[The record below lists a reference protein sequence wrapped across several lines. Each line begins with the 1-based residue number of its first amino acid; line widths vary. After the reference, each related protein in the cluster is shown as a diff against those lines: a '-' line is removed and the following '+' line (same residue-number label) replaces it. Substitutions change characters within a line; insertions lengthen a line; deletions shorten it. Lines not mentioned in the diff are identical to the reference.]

1 MPFCVRV
8 SALVVLALVVTGCSA
23 PSAEDLVNDVLM
35 LRTEFDV
42 ELTSWVPRDEGGAD
56 PHLYVDVAIMKNTDE
71 PLRHLT
77 VMVEQQDELGNRLS
91 ETRVSLEVANIE
103 RGYPQN
109 VGVAVRP
116 LMPGVEG
123 VRLYLEPNPPQE
135 AWNEFPE
142 LEAVRPRG

>member
-1 MPFCVRV
+1 VPIRMRMF
-8 SALVVLALVVTGCSA
+8 ALVFVALLVVGCSP
-23 PSAEDLVNDVLM
+23 PSAEDLVNDVL
-35 LRTEFDV
+35 LVRTEFDV

-56 PHLYVDVAIMKNTDE
+56 PHVYVEVTIKTNTDE
-71 PLRHLT
+71 SLHYLT
-77 VMVEQQDELGNRLS
+77 VMVEQRDEIGNKLL
-91 ETRVSLEVANIE
+91 ETRVALDVYDIE

-135 AWNEFPE
+135 AWDEFPE
-142 LEAVRPRG
+142 LEAVRPLG

>member
-1 MPFCVRV
+1 MPIRMRMF
-8 SALVVLALVVTGCSA
+8 ALVFVALLVVGCSP
-23 PSAEDLVNDVLM
+23 PSAEDLVNDVL
-35 LRTEFDV
+35 LVRTEFDV

-56 PHLYVDVAIMKNTDE
+56 PHLYVDVTIMKNTDE
-71 PLRHLT
+71 SIQWLT
-77 VMVEQQDELGNRLS
+77 VMVEQQDEIGNKLS
-91 ETRVSLEVANIE
+91 ETRVALDVFDIE

-135 AWNEFPE
+135 AWDEFPE
-142 LEAVRPRG
+142 LDAVRPRG

>member
-1 MPFCVRV
+1 MPIRMRMF
-8 SALVVLALVVTGCSA
+8 ALVFVALLAVGCS
-23 PSAEDLVNDVLM
+23 PPTAEDLVNEVL
-35 LRTEFDV
+35 LVRTEHEV

-56 PHLYVDVAIMKNTDE
+56 PHLYVDVTIITSTDE
-71 PLRHLT
+71 SLHYLT
-77 VMVEQQDELGNRLS
+77 VMVEQQDAIGNKLS
-91 ETRVSLEVANIE
+91 ETRVSLDVYDIE

-135 AWNEFPE
+135 AWDEFPE
-142 LEAVRPRG
+142 LDAVRPRG

>member
-1 MPFCVRV
+1 MPFRMRV
-8 SALVVLALVVTGCSA
+8 SALVIVALVVIGCSP

-35 LRTEFDV
+35 VRTEFDV

-56 PHLYVDVAIMKNTDE
+56 PHLYVDVTILKNTDE
-71 PLRHLT
+71 ALRHLT
-77 VMVEQQDELGNRLS
+77 VMVEQQDELGVKLS
-91 ETRVSLEVANIE
+91 ETRVTLDVGNIE

-116 LMPGVEG
+116 LMSGVEG